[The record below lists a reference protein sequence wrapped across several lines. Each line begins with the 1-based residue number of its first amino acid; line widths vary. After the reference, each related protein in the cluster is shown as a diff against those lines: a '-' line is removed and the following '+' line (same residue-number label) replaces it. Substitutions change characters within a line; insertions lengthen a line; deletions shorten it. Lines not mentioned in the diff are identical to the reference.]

1 MNMYY
6 IAIVL
11 PKELDEQIIKFKYY
25 MLEKYEAKVGLKSPA
40 HITIVPPFWL
50 HPEREDG
57 LRSDLDS
64 LAAQLQPFPLSTHD
78 FSAFK
83 PRTIYIDVA
92 PSEPLKEVK
101 KKADRFFAERAEYG
115 IKPENRDFNPHITIA
130 TRDLHKAAFAEAWPY
145 FKDKEFRKD
154 WTVEGLSLLRHNKK
168 NWDVILTSQF
178 INL

>member
-1 MNMYY
+1 MYY

-25 MLEKYEAKVGLKSPA
+25 MLEKYETRVGLNSPA
-40 HITIVPPFWL
+40 HITIIPPFWL
-50 HPEREDG
+50 HPEKEDG

-64 LAAQLQPFPLSTHD
+64 LATQIHAFPLSTKD

-83 PRTIYIDVA
+83 PRTIYIDVVS
-92 PSEPLKEVK
+92 SESLNEVK
-101 KKADRFFAERAEYG
+101 KKADRFFLERSQDG
-115 IKPENRDFNPHITIA
+115 IKPENRAFNPHITIA

-145 FKDKEFRKD
+145 FKDKEFKKD

-168 NWDVILTSQF
+168 DWDVIQTSQF
-178 INL
+178 LKL